1 MRWRGTAGDAS
12 VAPARR
18 RIGVLVAVAAL
29 VYAADVISKVIV
41 VATLREDAPV
51 RVIGSLLQLDYLRN
65 PGAAFSLGADG
76 YTVVFTLI
84 AAAVIVAILRMART
98 LASRPWA
105 VALGLLLG
113 GALGNLTDRI
123 ARSPGPLRGWVVDW
137 IQLPHWPVFN
147 LADSA
152 ICCGGALMVLLT
164 VMGLHPDGQSDRGS
178 RGVDHRDGE
187 PRGGEPR
194 GGEPRGAAPGTEAIH

>member
-1 MRWRGTAGDAS
+1 MRWRGTAVEGPG
-12 VAPARR
+12 APARR
-18 RIGVLVAVAAL
+18 RVGVLVAVAAL

-41 VATLREDAPV
+41 VAALRENVPV

-84 AAAVIVAILRMART
+84 AAAVIAAILRMART
-98 LASRPWA
+98 LASRRWA

-123 ARSPGPLRGWVVDW
+123 VRSPGPLRGWVVDW

-164 VMGLHPDGQSDRGS
+164 VMGLHPDGQVERRS
-178 RGVDHRDGE
+178 RGAARRDGE

-194 GGEPRGAAPGTEAIH
+194 GPGPGTEAIR

>member
-1 MRWRGTAGDAS
+1 MRRRGTAVEGPGD
-12 VAPARR
+12 PAQR

-29 VYAADVISKVIV
+29 VYAADVITKVIV
-41 VATLREDAPV
+41 VATLTQNVPV
-51 RVIGSLLQLDYLRN
+51 RVVGSLLQLDYLRN

-98 LASRPWA
+98 LASRRWA

-123 ARSPGPLRGWVVDW
+123 FRSPGPLRGWVVDW

-164 VMGLHPDGQSDRGS
+164 VMGLRPDGQVERGS
-178 RGVDHRDGE
+178 RGAADRGAE
-187 PRGGEPR
+187 ARGGEPR
-194 GGEPRGAAPGTEAIH
+194 SPGPGTEAAR

>member
-1 MRWRGTAGDAS
+1 MRWRGTAGEVS
-12 VAPARR
+12 GAPPHRR
-18 RIGVLVAVAAL
+18 VGVLVTVAAL

-41 VATLREDAPV
+41 VATLTENVPV
-51 RVIGSLLQLDYLRN
+51 RVIGSLLQMDYLRN

-98 LASRPWA
+98 LASRRWA

-123 ARSPGPLRGWVVDW
+123 ARGPGPLRGWVVGF

-164 VMGLHPDGQSDRGS
+164 VMGLHPDGQVERGS
-178 RGVDHRDGE
+178 QGADHRGADH
-187 PRGGEPR
+187 RGGEPR
-194 GGEPRGAAPGTEAIH
+194 GTGPGTEAIR

>member
-1 MRWRGTAGDAS
+1 MRLRDTEDDGAGGS
-12 VAPARR
+12 PRR
-18 RIGVLVAVAAL
+18 RVGVLVAVALL

-41 VATLREDAPV
+41 VATLTENVPV
-51 RVIGSLLQLDYLRN
+51 RVVGSLLRLDYLRN

-76 YTVVFTLI
+76 YTIVFTLI

-98 LASRPWA
+98 LASSRWA

-123 ARSPGPLRGWVVDW
+123 VRSPGPLRGWVVDF

-147 LADSA
+147 VADSA

-164 VMGLHPDGQSDRGS
+164 ILGLHPDGQLDRRS
-178 RGVDHRDGE
+178 R
-187 PRGGEPR
+187 RGGA
-194 GGEPRGAAPGTEAIH
+194 GAEATR

>member
-1 MRWRGTAGDAS
+1 MRWRGTAGEAS
-12 VAPARR
+12 VTPARR
-18 RIGVLVAVAAL
+18 RVGVLVAVAAL

-41 VATLREDAPV
+41 VATLRENVPV

-164 VMGLHPDGQSDRGS
+164 VMGLHPDGKVERGS
-178 RGVDHRDGE
+178 RGAH

-194 GGEPRGAAPGTEAIH
+194 DGESRGAGPGTEAIR

>member
-1 MRWRGTAGDAS
+1 MRWRGPAGDPS

-41 VATLREDAPV
+41 VATLRENAPV

-164 VMGLHPDGQSDRGS
+164 VMGLHPDGQSDRRS
-178 RGVDHRDGE
+178 RGADHRDGE
-187 PRGGEPR
+187 SRGGES
-194 GGEPRGAAPGTEAIH
+194 RGAAPGTEAIH

>member
-12 VAPARR
+12 AAPARR

-41 VATLREDAPV
+41 VATLRENAPV

-194 GGEPRGAAPGTEAIH
+194 GAAPGTEAIH

>member
-1 MRWRGTAGDAS
+1 MRWRGTAGDALA
-12 VAPARR
+12 APARR

-41 VATLREDAPV
+41 VATLRENAPV

-113 GALGNLTDRI
+113 GALGNLTDRV

-178 RGVDHRDGE
+178 RGADHRDGE
-187 PRGGEPR
+187 SR

>member
-1 MRWRGTAGDAS
+1 MRWRGTAVEGPG
-12 VAPARR
+12 APARR
-18 RIGVLVAVAAL
+18 RVGVLVAVAAL

-41 VATLREDAPV
+41 VATLRENVPV

-76 YTVVFTLI
+76 YTIVFTLI
-84 AAAVIVAILRMART
+84 AVAVIVAILRMART
-98 LASRPWA
+98 LASRRWA

-123 ARSPGPLRGWVVDW
+123 VRSPGPLRGWVVDF

-164 VMGLHPDGQSDRGS
+164 VIGLHPDGQSDRRS
-178 RGVDHRDGE
+178 RSADHRDGE
-187 PRGGEPR
+187 SRGGES
-194 GGEPRGAAPGTEAIH
+194 RGAAPGSEAIR

>member
-12 VAPARR
+12 AAPARR

-41 VATLREDAPV
+41 VATLRENAPV
-51 RVIGSLLQLDYLRN
+51 QVIGSLLQLDYLRN

-178 RGVDHRDGE
+178 RGADHRDGE
-187 PRGGEPR
+187 SR

>member
-1 MRWRGTAGDAS
+1 MRWRGTAVEGPG
-12 VAPARR
+12 APARR
-18 RIGVLVAVAAL
+18 RVGVLVAVAAL

-41 VATLREDAPV
+41 VATLRENAPV

-123 ARSPGPLRGWVVDW
+123 VRSPGPLRGWVVDW

-164 VMGLHPDGQSDRGS
+164 VMGLHPDGQSDRRS
-178 RGVDHRDGE
+178 RGADHRDGE
-187 PRGGEPR
+187 SRDGESRGG
-194 GGEPRGAAPGTEAIH
+194 GSRGAAPGTEAIR

>member
-1 MRWRGTAGDAS
+1 MRWRGTAGDGS
-12 VAPARR
+12 GPPARR
-18 RIGVLVAVAAL
+18 RVGVLVAVAAVVL
-29 VYAADVISKVIV
+29 AADVISKVIV
-41 VATLREDAPV
+41 VATLTENVPV
-51 RVIGSLLQLDYLRN
+51 RVIGSVLRLDYIRN
-65 PGAAFSLGADG
+65 PGAAFSLGAGG

-98 LASRPWA
+98 LASRRWA

-123 ARSPGPLRGWVVDW
+123 ARGPGPLRGWVVDF

-164 VMGLHPDGQSDRGS
+164 VMGLHPDGQSDRRS
-178 RGVDHRDGE
+178 RGADHRDGE
-187 PRGGEPR
+187 SRGGES
-194 GGEPRGAAPGTEAIH
+194 RGAAPGTEAIH

>member
-12 VAPARR
+12 AAPARR

-41 VATLREDAPV
+41 VATLRENAPV

>member
-12 VAPARR
+12 AGPARR

-41 VATLREDAPV
+41 VATLRENAPV

-164 VMGLHPDGQSDRGS
+164 VMGLHPDGQSERRS
-178 RGVDHRDGE
+178 RGADHRDGE
-187 PRGGEPR
+187 SRGGES
-194 GGEPRGAAPGTEAIH
+194 RGAAPGTEAIH